1 MSAKHIFVDTNV
13 LVYAHDSDSGQKH
26 KIAAKE
32 VAALWD
38 NQYLPAISTQ
48 VLQELYVSLAKK
60 GAAMADCRRIVGI
73 YLDWEIINHDSR
85 LVLAA
90 IEIRE
95 RFKLSLWDSL
105 IVAAAHEAK
114 ASILWSEDMQAG
126 QRFDSLVVVNP
137 FS

>member
-1 MSAKHIFVDTNV
+1 
-13 LVYAHDSDSGQKH
+13 LVYAHDADAGHKH
-26 KIAAKE
+26 KIAVKE

-38 NQYLPAISTQ
+38 RQYPPAISSQ

-60 GAAMADCRRIVGI
+60 GASMADCRRIVGI
-73 YLDWEIINHDSR
+73 YLDWEIINHDTQ

-114 ASILWSEDMQAG
+114 ASILWSEEMQAG
-126 QRFDSLVVVNP
+126 RRFDNLVVLNP
-137 FS
+137 FGDDSN